1 MFTGLVEE
9 TGRITRL
16 RELPDDA
23 LRITIDAP
31 LVTADAHHGDSI
43 CVSGICLTVVE
54 REGTTFSADVM
65 GQTLAVSAL
74 TDRAVGD
81 QVNLERAV
89 AGTTRL
95 GGHVVQGHIDGV
107 AVVSDITPGEV
118 WHAVRFELADPT
130 LAPLL
135 VDKGS
140 ITVDGVSLTLSA
152 VSAPD
157 APAHWFEVSLIPETL
172 AATTLG
178 GLEIGRRVNVETDIL
193 ARHVARLLAFAGK
206 EDHS

>member
-16 RELPDDA
+16 DRLPDDA

-31 LVTADAHHGDSI
+31 LVTADADHGASI
-43 CVSGICLTVVE
+43 CVSGVCLTVVE
-54 REGTTFSADVM
+54 RDGTAFSADVM
-65 GQTLAVSAL
+65 GQTLAVSSLA
-74 TDRAVGD
+74 DRTVGD
-81 QVNLERAV
+81 PVNLERAV

-95 GGHVVQGHIDGV
+95 GGHVVQGHVDGV
-107 AVVSDITPGEV
+107 AVVSDIAPGEV
-118 WHAVRFELADPT
+118 WHTVRFDLGDPA

-140 ITVDGVSLTLSA
+140 ITIDGVSLTLSA
-152 VSAPD
+152 VSAPED
-157 APAHWFEVSLIPETL
+157 DSPWFEVSLIPETL

-178 GLEIGRRVNVETDIL
+178 GLEVGRRVNVETDIL
-193 ARHVARLLAFAGK
+193 ARHVARLLAFARK
-206 EDHS
+206 EDRA